1 MQVNAPPFNVSH
13 FSINA
18 DDLERAM
25 NFYSKVFGWKFN
37 PWGPPGFFLI
47 DNGGFGI
54 HGSIQQR
61 PEPLTGTG
69 VSGFECTISVEDVD
83 KTLGLVVANG
93 GKIKFPKST
102 IPTVGDIAMF
112 WDTEGN
118 YLGIACY
125 EKPSS

>member
-1 MQVNAPPFNVSH
+1 MQQHAPPYNVSH

-18 DDLERAM
+18 DDIDRAM
-25 NFYSKVFGWKFN
+25 NFYRNVFGWTFT

-47 DNGGFGI
+47 HTGEGI
-54 HGSIQQR
+54 HGALQQR

-69 VSGFECTISVEDVD
+69 VSGFECTVSVEDVD
-83 KTLGLVVANG
+83 KAVELIVANG
-93 GKIKFPKST
+93 GKIKYPKTT

-118 YLGIACY
+118 YAGVARY
-125 EKPSS
+125 DSQAS